1 MKSLVF
7 PHTLSSVQILRR
19 LGDYYR
25 VRRVQPWQGKRIL
38 LDTFDGRL
46 FRHGLIL
53 IKTGFEYTLAP
64 YKKAGLGQGMVCRT
78 KKLVLHVRDLPW
90 CALKKK
96 ITSLVEPRA
105 LLPQAEWREQRI
117 GIVLLNRKQQVIG
130 QGLVIESVRGKER
143 FLLVMINAEKGFSA
157 DLRTMIKEMKA
168 WGGEEVQRN
177 PWLLFLE
184 RMHISLTDYRPKR
197 IVKLQP
203 QQPAYHALTLLLA
216 FQIKI
221 LLQNERGL
229 RYDWDVEFL
238 HDFRVA
244 IRRARSLISLFKK
257 TLPAKK
263 LDSLR
268 QDFRLLSEATNP
280 LRDLDV
286 QLLRRPLYHKLLP
299 ASLHPGLEKLL
310 KAIAHER
317 QKEYL
322 RFVRVLNGAAYQRI
336 KKQWLLSL
344 EQDKTEWAS
353 RPTGRLPIR
362 QGVAKLVW
370 KKFGHLQKMKQEDW
384 RNADDEALH
393 RMRIETKKLR
403 YLLEFFSSLFPQP
416 EMTHLLE
423 QLRRVQDHLGHLNDL
438 AVQQIKLLDH
448 LQENSPLLRHPQTIA
463 AIGALV
469 AVLHQEQDQWKNAL
483 AATMEP
489 FFAAPHKKAYRKLF
503 RDALDR

>member
-7 PHTLSSVQILRR
+7 PPTLSSAQILRR
-19 LGDYYR
+19 LGGYYR
-25 VRRVQPWQGKRIL
+25 VRRIQPWQGKKIL

-53 IKTGFEYTLAP
+53 IKTGFEYTLVP
-64 YKKAGLGQGMVCRT
+64 YKKAGLGQGMACRT
-78 KKLVLHVRDLPW
+78 RKLVLHVRDLPW
-90 CALKKK
+90 SALKKK
-96 ITSLVEPRA
+96 IAPLVEPRA
-105 LLPQAEWREQRI
+105 LLPQADWRERRI
-117 GIVLLNRKQQVIG
+117 GIMLFNRKQQVIG
-130 QGLVIESVRGKER
+130 QGVVIESVRSKGR
-143 FLLVMINAEKGFSA
+143 FLLVMINGEKGFSA
-157 DLRTMIKEMKA
+157 DLRALIKEMKA
-168 WGGEEVQRN
+168 WGGEQVQRN

-184 RMHISLTDYRPKR
+184 HLRIALTDYRPKR

-203 QQPAYHALTLLLA
+203 QWPAYHALTLLLA
-216 FQIKI
+216 FQIRI

-229 RYDWDVEFL
+229 RHDWDVEFL

-244 IRRARSLISLFKK
+244 IRRARSVISLFKK
-257 TLPAKK
+257 NLPAKK
-263 LDSLR
+263 LDALR
-268 QDFRLLSEATNP
+268 RDFRLLSEATNP

-299 ASLHPGLEKLL
+299 TSLHPGLEKLL
-310 KAIAHER
+310 RAIARER

-336 KKQWLLSL
+336 KKQWLFSL

-353 RPTGRLPIR
+353 RPAGRLPIR
-362 QGVAKLVW
+362 QEVAKLVW
-370 KKFGHLQKMKQEDW
+370 KKFGQLQKMKKEDW

-416 EMTHLLE
+416 AMAPLLE
-423 QLRRVQDHLGHLNDL
+423 QLRQVQDHLGHLNDL
-438 AVQQIKLLDH
+438 AVQQVKLLDH
-448 LQENSPLLRHPQTIA
+448 LQKSSPLLRHPQTIA

-469 AVLHQEQDQWKNAL
+469 AVLHQEQEQWKNAL
-483 AATMEP
+483 AETMEP
-489 FFAAPHKKAYRKLF
+489 FFASSHKKSYRKLF
-503 RDALDR
+503 REPLGR

>member
-7 PHTLSSVQILRR
+7 PHTLSFAQL
-19 LGDYYR
+19 LHKLNDYYR
-25 VRRVQPWQGKRIL
+25 VRRIQPWQGKRVL

-46 FRHGLIL
+46 FRHGHIL
-53 IKTGFEYTLAP
+53 IKTGFDYTLVP
-64 YKKAGLGQGMVCRT
+64 YKKAGLGQGLVCRT
-78 KKLVLHVRDLPW
+78 RKLVLRVRDLPW
-90 CALKKK
+90 CTLKKK
-96 ITSLVEPRA
+96 IAPWVEPRA
-105 LLPQAEWREQRI
+105 LLPQAEWRERRS
-117 GIVLLNRKQQVIG
+117 GIVLFNRKQQVVG
-130 QGLVIESVRGKER
+130 QGVAIESVRNKER
-143 FLLVMINAEKGFSA
+143 FLLIMINGEKGFSA
-157 DLRTMIKEMKA
+157 DLRALIKEMKA
-168 WGGEEVQRN
+168 WGGEQVQRN

-184 RMHISLTDYRPKR
+184 RLRIALTEYRPKR
-197 IVKLQP
+197 IVRLQP
-203 QQPAYHALTLLLA
+203 QWPAYQALTLLLA

-229 RYDWDVEFL
+229 RHDWDAEFL

-244 IRRARSLISLFKK
+244 IRRARSILSLFKK
-257 TLPAKK
+257 NLPAKK
-263 LDSLR
+263 LNSLR
-268 QDFRLLSEATNP
+268 RDFRLLSEATNP

-286 QLLRRPLYHKLLP
+286 QLLRRTLYHKLLP

-310 KAIAHER
+310 KAIARER

-344 EQDKTEWAS
+344 EQDKSEWAS
-353 RPTGRLPIR
+353 RPAGRLPTK
-362 QGVAKLVW
+362 QAVARLIG
-370 KKFGHLQKMKQEDW
+370 KKFGQLQKMKKEDW
-384 RNADDEALH
+384 QNADDEALH
-393 RMRIETKKLR
+393 RMRIEAKKLR

-416 EMTHLLE
+416 AMAPLLE

-438 AVQQIKLLDH
+438 AVQQTKLLDH
-448 LQENSPLLRHPQTIA
+448 LQKKSPLLRHPQTIA

-469 AVLHQEQDQWKNAL
+469 AVLHQEQEQWKNML

-503 RDALDR
+503 QDALAR